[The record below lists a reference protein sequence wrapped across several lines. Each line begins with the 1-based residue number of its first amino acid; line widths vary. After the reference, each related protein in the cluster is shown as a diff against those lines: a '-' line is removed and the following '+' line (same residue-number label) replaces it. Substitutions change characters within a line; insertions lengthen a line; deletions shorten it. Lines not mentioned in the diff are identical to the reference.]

1 MSRAL
6 TWINLLGVLVLTTLC
21 VLQWRANRSL
31 NLDVNRLEQTR
42 QTQSAKIDEQAA
54 TLRGL
59 QSDLDRFREQL
70 GSTTLSQKDAETKL
84 RTSEHLAVQLA
95 NERDQLKESIAQWTA
110 AVATRDA
117 RLTEANTR
125 ITELASRLNDTVA
138 KYNALVKQLNDARAA
153 GAEKPAPGAAANA
166 AP

>member
-84 RTSEHLAVQLA
+84 RASERLAVQLA

-117 RLTEANTR
+117 RLTE
-125 ITELASRLNDTVA
+125 LASRLNDTVA
-138 KYNALVKQLNDARAA
+138 KYNALVASHNDLVKQLNDAHESKLNSASQ
-153 GAEKPAPGAAANA
+153 
-166 AP
+166 